1 MSDENKRCID
11 YDCIN
16 RTYNSGDD
24 IGDFYYCKE
33 VGTEVGHGE
42 DECLLDKFAREIR
55 EGK

>member
-1 MSDENKRCID
+1 MDCTKKRCID

-33 VGTEVGHGE
+33 VGIEVGRGE